1 MSFPKLY
8 KLLLILPFI
17 SFIFIE
23 AGFPQSSKSVSPLL
37 TTGWAQACYY
47 NDSCPDDVNGS
58 CSHAL
63 TGCGA
68 TAMAQILKY
77 HNYPVNGIGV
87 HSYIDPDYGT
97 LTANFENSYY
107 DWPNMPDILNSSSSP
122 EEVAAVAQLMFHC
135 GVSVEMDYAAGSSF
149 SGTTSLR
156 NAFYD
161 YFRYSSKAQL
171 LNKSHFSDSAWKSML
186 RKELDEERPVFY
198 CISSGT
204 GGHFIVL
211 DGYSDND
218 YFHFNWGYG
227 TGYNKKL
234 SELPAV
240 QEAIIGIEPITEV
253 LNISSDFVARF
264 NRFDD
269 GSGTDDYQSSL
280 TTQYLIEP
288 PGADSIALF
297 FSKLNI
303 QSGYDY
309 LTIYDGDTTT
319 APVIGEYCGDNLPP
333 YLISS
338 SGKMMIEFTTDD
350 SIQSSGFEVG
360 YSAFIPGVVSGLQVI
375 TDSTGTFDDGSGTAY
390 YSSHTDAYWLI
401 APPRAS
407 SVTVSFNSFN
417 TEFSCDYLGVYD
429 GDNISPDNLLGVFS
443 STSLPPDLTANS
455 GKILLHFNSDFSTN
469 RPGWEVSFTS
479 EFDKI
484 SLGLKVYL
492 EGAFTENEMST
503 ILNLAF
509 LPLSQ
514 PFNRHPWNYY
524 GSEKV
529 SAIPDTNITD
539 WVLIELRDTTE
550 ISVASEETIIAR
562 RAAFLLNDG
571 RIVDLHS
578 NAPYCI
584 AAQSIT
590 NNLFVVI
597 HHRNHLSI
605 ISSSPLTE
613 IGGIYSYDFTT
624 DADKVYGAAAGY
636 KQLSQQIWGMAAGDA
651 NANGIIDSVD
661 LYSKWK
667 LKAGENGYWPADF
680 NLDSEIDNKD
690 KDDFW
695 FFNLGMEKQEPE

>member
-8 KLLLILPFI
+8 KLLLILSFI

-23 AGFPQSSKSVSPLL
+23 AGFSQSSKSVSPLL

-58 CSHAL
+58 CGHAL

-97 LTANFENSYY
+97 ITANFENSYY

-122 EEVAAVAQLMFHC
+122 EVIAAVAQLMFHC
-135 GVSVEMDYAAGSSF
+135 GVSVEMDYAAGSSY

-171 LNKSHFSDSAWKSML
+171 IKKSHFSDSTWKNML

-227 TGYNKKL
+227 TGFNKKL

-253 LNISSDFVARF
+253 LNFSADFVARF

-269 GSGTDDYQSSL
+269 GSGTDDYQNSL

-288 PGADSIALF
+288 PEADSIVLF

-309 LTIYDGDTTT
+309 LTIYDGDTTA

-338 SGKMMIEFTTDD
+338 SGKMLIEFTTDD
-350 SIQSSGFEVG
+350 SIQNSGFEIG

-390 YSSHTDAYWLI
+390 YSSHTDAYWLV
-401 APPRAS
+401 APPGAS

-417 TEFSCDYLGVYD
+417 TEFSCDYLWVYD
-429 GDNISPDNLLGVFS
+429 GDNISPGNLLGVFS
-443 STSLPPDLTANS
+443 STSLPPDLTSNS

-484 SLGLKVYL
+484 NLDLIIYL
-492 EGAFTENEMST
+492 EGAFTGNGMST
-503 ILNLAF
+503 ILNPAF

-524 GSEKV
+524 GCEKA

-539 WVLIELRDTTE
+539 WVLIELRDAAE

-571 RIVDLHS
+571 RIVDLYS
-578 NAPYCI
+578 NAACSV
-584 AAQSIT
+584 AVQSIT
-590 NNLFVVI
+590 NNLFIVI

-613 IGGIYSYDFTT
+613 TGGIYSYDFTT
-624 DADKVYGAAAGY
+624 GADKVYGGAAGY
-636 KQLSQQIWGMAAGDA
+636 KQIMQQIWGMAAGDA

-661 LYSKWK
+661 IYSKWK
-667 LKAGENGYWPADF
+667 LRAGENGYWPADF

-695 FFNLGMEKQEPE
+695 LNSFGMESQVPE